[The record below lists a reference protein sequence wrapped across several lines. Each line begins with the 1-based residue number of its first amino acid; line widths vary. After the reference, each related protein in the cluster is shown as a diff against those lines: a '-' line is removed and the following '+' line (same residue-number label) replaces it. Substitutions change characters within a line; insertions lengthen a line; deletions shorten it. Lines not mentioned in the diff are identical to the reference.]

1 MPISETEVEKP
12 AAQGAAMEITVS
24 RQDLVRELTATQ
36 SVVERKTTIPIL
48 SNFLLEAEEDRL
60 NITATD
66 LDQAIRTSTA
76 VKVKK
81 PGSCTVP
88 ARKLYDYIKLLPEG
102 DISIKLLEN
111 HWVQIRSGRSN
122 TKIVGM
128 ARANYPQVPEFPAV
142 AATSISLIALKT
154 LIART
159 IFAISNEESRYTL
172 NGALLV
178 IKAESLAMVATDGHR
193 LSYVEKPNENLEGIS
208 GEKRVLIPRKA
219 LQELQ
224 QLLTVTEVEKVEFA
238 DDEHTLFFRV
248 GHRTLSTRKLSGQ
261 FPNFE
266 AVMPRD
272 NTKFAVVRCSE
283 LSAAIQRVAQF
294 ADERSGAI
302 RMRLEGNELRSAPTQ
317 LNQARA
323 KTPST
328 PPTPATPSWW
338 ASTRYTFSTSSK
350 PSATRVKSASNSRTP
365 SPPARCVQ
373 KTPTPNTSIA
383 TSLCRCGFEEATQ
396 KRQSHSAEV
405 FVPVACQI
413 PPSLW
418 LRSLSPGAATG
429 RVAPICLPATGLP
442 HSGHCLVWLPRNI
455 LVFTGQ
461 LRDCILVPVCQPR
474 ALALPVTIPRATQ
487 G

>member
-1 MPISETEVEKP
+1 MLTVATEVEKQ

-24 RQDLVRELTATQ
+24 RQDLVKELTATQ

-48 SNFLLEAEEDRL
+48 SNFLIEAEDDRL
-60 NITATD
+60 SITATD
-66 LDQAIRTSTA
+66 LDQAIRTSTE

-81 PGSCTVP
+81 PGACTIP
-88 ARKLYDYIKLLPEG
+88 ARKLYDYVKLLPEG
-102 DISIKLLEN
+102 DISIKLLDN

-122 TKIVGM
+122 TKMVGM

-142 AATSISLIALKT
+142 AATGISTQALKT

-159 IFAISNEESRYTL
+159 VFAISNEESRYTL

-193 LSYVEKPNENLEGIS
+193 LSYVEKPNEILEGIS

-224 QLLTVTEVEKVEFA
+224 QLLAATDAAKVEFA
-238 DDEHTLFFRV
+238 DDEHTLFFRL

-272 NTKFAVVRCSE
+272 NTKFAVVRSSE

-302 RMRLEGNELRSAPTQ
+302 RLRLEGNELKIS
-317 LNQARA
+317 
-323 KTPST
+323 
-328 PPTPATPSWW
+328 
-338 ASTRYTFSTSSK
+338 
-350 PSATRVKSASNSRTP
+350 SNSAESGESEDTIDTP
-365 SPPARCVQ
+365 YSGDPIMV
-373 KTPTPNTSIA
+373 
-383 TSLCRCGFEEATQ
+383 GFNSTYILDFLKALGNEGEVRLEF
-396 KRQSHSAEV
+396 KDSQSAGQMRPEDTDAEYKYRYV
-405 FVPVACQI
+405 LMPMRI
-413 PPSLW
+413 
-418 LRSLSPGAATG
+418 
-429 RVAPICLPATGLP
+429 
-442 HSGHCLVWLPRNI
+442 
-455 LVFTGQ
+455 
-461 LRDCILVPVCQPR
+461 
-474 ALALPVTIPRATQ
+474 
-487 G
+487 

>member
-1 MPISETEVEKP
+1 MPISESEVETP

-60 NITATD
+60 SLTATD
-66 LDQAIRTSTA
+66 LDQAIRTSTSA
-76 VKVKK
+76 KVKK
-81 PGSCTVP
+81 PGACTIP
-88 ARKLYDYIKLLPEG
+88 ARKLYDYIKLLPDG

-142 AATSISLIALKT
+142 PATSIPIGALKA
-154 LIART
+154 LISRT

-172 NGALLV
+172 NGALL
-178 IKAESLAMVATDGHR
+178 ILKAESLAMVATDGHR
-193 LSYVEKPNENLEGIS
+193 LSFVEKPNENLEGIS

-224 QLLTVTEVEKVEFA
+224 QLLGSTEAEKVDFA
-238 DDEHTLFFRV
+238 DDDHTLFFRI

-272 NTKFAVVRCSE
+272 NTRFAVVRSSE
-283 LSAAIQRVAQF
+283 LSASIQRVAQF

-302 RMRLEGNELRSAPTQ
+302 RLRLEGNELRISANSTESGESEDTID
-317 LNQARA
+317 
-323 KTPST
+323 TPYLGD
-328 PPTPATPSWW
+328 P
-338 ASTRYTFSTSSK
+338 
-350 PSATRVKSASNSRTP
+350 
-365 SPPARCVQ
+365 
-373 KTPTPNTSIA
+373 
-383 TSLCRCGFEEATQ
+383 
-396 KRQSHSAEV
+396 
-405 FVPVACQI
+405 
-413 PPSLW
+413 
-418 LRSLSPGAATG
+418 
-429 RVAPICLPATGLP
+429 
-442 HSGHCLVWLPRNI
+442 I
-455 LVFTGQ
+455 LVGFNSVYILDFLKALGNEGEVRLEFKDSQSAGQ
-461 LRDCILVPVCQPR
+461 MRPEDPDAEYRYRYVLMPMRI
-474 ALALPVTIPRATQ
+474 
-487 G
+487 